1 MSEAILINKTSGSA
15 FSDYAILRILAPV
28 GSTVSIT
35 SATDV
40 TKTIPEDKSKSY
52 NLNGDYSV
60 YYFNIPTS
68 LFGTFT
74 ITATRG
80 EFTVTQTKNI
90 SNNVEYNVELTY
102 RCPSAYKEVEW
113 VWMPAKSYIQ
123 TQNQFSGGGYMMDL
137 IISREEDKGGARF
150 ISPHNS
156 SACSLAI
163 NDAGQITVNEYGY
176 PSDTVNFVPLH
187 QFVHIVANENNNY
200 KILVDGRSGTTNYAA
215 NYWSP
220 NTNKL
225 LINCCYHQVDG
236 QYAVPSV
243 KYKQVI
249 IKQNS
254 TGTIMLNLIPCYK
267 ISDGTIGMYDSVAGV
282 FYANTG
288 AGAFIKGP
296 DI

>member
-123 TQNQFSGGGYMMDL
+123 TENQFGGGGYMMDL
-137 IISREEDKGGARF
+137 IVSREEDKGDERF
-150 ISPHNS
+150 IGPHNGDYF
-156 SACSLAI
+156 SLKT
-163 NDAGQITVNEYGY
+163 NNLGQISQYNYSY
-176 PSDTVNFVPLH
+176 DASSNNFLSLH
-187 QFVHIVANENNNY
+187 QFVHIVVNENNNS
-200 KILVDGRSGTTNYAA
+200 KILVDGRSVATNYGAS
-215 NYWSP
+215 YWSG
-220 NTNKL
+220 NSNKF
-225 LINCCYHQVDG
+225 LINCRYIQADG
-236 QYAVPSV
+236 AYAIQSM

-254 TGTIMLNLIPCYK
+254 TGIIMLNLIPCYRV
-267 ISDGTIGMYDSVAGV
+267 SDGIIGMYDLIAGV
-282 FYANTG
+282 FYVNAG
-288 AGAFIKGP
+288 AGIFTKGP

>member
-80 EFTVTQTKNI
+80 NFTVTQTKNI
-90 SNNVEYNVELTY
+90 SNNVEYNMELTY
-102 RCPSAYKEVEW
+102 RCPSQYKEVEW

-123 TQNQFSGGGYMMDL
+123 TENQFSGGDYMMDL
-137 IISREEDKGGARF
+137 IVSREEDKGDAVF
-150 ISPHNS
+150 IGPHNHNNF
-156 SACSLAI
+156 ALK
-163 NDAGQITVNEYGY
+163 VNNNGCISEGAYDHT
-176 PSDTVNFVPLH
+176 STTNNFVPLH

-200 KILVDGRSGTTNYAA
+200 KILVDGNSGTTNYGAS
-215 NYWSP
+215 YWSA
-220 NTNKL
+220 NTNKF
-225 LINCCYHQVDG
+225 LINCRYIQADG
-236 QYAVPSV
+236 TYAVQSM

-249 IKQNS
+249 IKQIS
-254 TGTIMLNLIPCYK
+254 TGAIVLNLIPCYR
-267 ISDGTIGMYDSVAGV
+267 ISDGTIGMYDTVAGV
-282 FYANTG
+282 FYVNVG
-288 AGAFIKGP
+288 AGTFTKGS